1 MNKYINSKN
10 VNAQSDFPY
19 LVLDVIN
26 HHANPINP
34 GFSVM
39 HWHSDLQF
47 IYVLKGTVQ
56 IKVLEKTKYLSAG
69 DGAFINQNVVH
80 QVIHQN
86 NSHYRSFIF
95 PSYFLEFYFGGPTQR
110 LVEDLTLKSNLE
122 LIKFKSA
129 GKWSTICKELN
140 RLSLLFVNDRHQRL
154 YPYEVLTTLVNIF
167 LELQK
172 RVSLPQ
178 QQQDSISK
186 IRITAMLNYIQEN
199 YPQKITLAELA
210 KSANIS
216 KAECNRCFHNIL
228 QTSPYKYLLEYRL
241 SKGAELLKRTE
252 LPISVIANQVGF
264 DQASQF
270 GKYFKAKTNLTPFQ
284 FRKE

>member
-1 MNKYINSKN
+1 MENER
-10 VNAQSDFPY
+10 Q
-19 LVLDVIN
+19 
-26 HHANPINP
+26 
-34 GFSVM
+34 
-39 HWHSDLQF
+39 
-47 IYVLKGTVQ
+47 
-56 IKVLEKTKYLSAG
+56 
-69 DGAFINQNVVH
+69 
-80 QVIHQN
+80 
-86 NSHYRSFIF
+86 
-95 PSYFLEFYFGGPTQR
+95 
-110 LVEDLTLKSNLE
+110 
-122 LIKFKSA
+122 
-129 GKWSTICKELN
+129 
-140 RLSLLFVNDRHQRL
+140 QRL

-178 QQQDSISK
+178 QQQDSNAK

-241 SKGAELLKRTE
+241 SKAAELLKKTE

-264 DQASQF
+264 GQASQF
-270 GKYFKAKTNLTPFQ
+270 GKYFKVKTNLTPFQ